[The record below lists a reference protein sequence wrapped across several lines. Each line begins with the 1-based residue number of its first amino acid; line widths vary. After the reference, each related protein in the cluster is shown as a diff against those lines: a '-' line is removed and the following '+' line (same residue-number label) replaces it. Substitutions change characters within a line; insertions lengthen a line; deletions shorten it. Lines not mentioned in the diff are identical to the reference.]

1 MNANLNAGEAMPT
14 LDDAIR
20 ASETLLAGLLDGP
33 PAGSPD
39 DTQGPDPARIRVAW
53 TGGKDST
60 VVLFIWKTLLD
71 HHGLGPVRAI
81 NLDTGCK
88 FPEIL
93 AFRDQIAARWGVD
106 LHIARPGV
114 TLDGYPVAR
123 DVVACCRDLKIK
135 PLARALRE
143 TGTSHLITGIRRD
156 EHPDRAGRL
165 ALEPRHDP
173 PHIMVNPILDWSET
187 DIWAFHARYDLPHC
201 PLYDQG
207 YRSLGCRPCTAQPG
221 AGQGE
226 RGGRDQ
232 AKERVLHTLTSL
244 GYF

>member
-1 MNANLNAGEAMPT
+1 MPS
-14 LDDAIR
+14 LDDTIR
-20 ASETLLAGLLDGP
+20 ATETLLAGLL
-33 PAGSPD
+33 A
-39 DTQGPDPARIRVAW
+39 GPDPARIRVAW

-60 VVLFIWKTLLD
+60 VVLFIWKALLD

-88 FPEIL
+88 FPEII
-93 AFRDQIAARWGVD
+93 AFRDQLAARWGVD

-114 TLDGYPVAR
+114 VLDGYPVAR
-123 DVVACCRDLKIK
+123 DVIACCRDLKIE
-135 PLARALRE
+135 PLARALRQ
-143 TGTSHLITGIRRD
+143 TGASHLITGIRRD

-165 ALEPRHDP
+165 ALEPRQDP
-173 PHIMVNPILDWSET
+173 PHVMVNPILDWTET

-207 YRSLGCRPCTAQPG
+207 YRSLGCRPCTALPG
-221 AGQGE
+221 AAEGE

-232 AKERVLHTLTSL
+232 AKERALHTLTSL